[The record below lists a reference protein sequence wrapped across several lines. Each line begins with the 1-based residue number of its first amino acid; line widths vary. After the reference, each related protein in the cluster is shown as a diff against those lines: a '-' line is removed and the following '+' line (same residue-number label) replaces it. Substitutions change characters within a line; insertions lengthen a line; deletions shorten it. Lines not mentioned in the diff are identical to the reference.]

1 MGIRSRI
8 FFIVFILLT
17 ISIAITYV
25 VAERDLNNTFK
36 QQTLNE
42 LEKKANLLVISVG
55 SLARFDD
62 IKAADLFANELGN
75 ALNSRI
81 TFIKNDG
88 QVVGD
93 SELDFDEISIE
104 ELGLKAKR
112 PKNIALSNK
121 KITKLLGYDLPHVID
136 AIFMMKLEYKNGYL
150 AKIKN
155 REIKNKY
162 EFWK

>member
-62 IKAADLFANELGN
+62 IKAADLFANELGS
-75 ALNSRI
+75 ALNSRVTDEYPSVEAEVI
-81 TFIKNDG
+81 LSSPATVLKCFSKGLASNFSASVGEIPSYPTEIYVIGMSISGVASLGICIKEDVPNNAM
-88 QVVGD
+88 
-93 SELDFDEISIE
+93 II
-104 ELGLKAKR
+104 KASKT
-112 PKNIALSNK
+112 A
-121 KITKLLGYDLPHVID
+121 
-136 AIFMMKLEYKNGYL
+136 
-150 AKIKN
+150 
-155 REIKNKY
+155 
-162 EFWK
+162 